1 MGGQQEI
8 NMKLYYSFDWL
19 GRGQRACTTANAGW
33 KTEQGFILQ
42 EFYVGVKYSQG
53 TEITQDGQSWPGWAG
68 LAEQKK
74 KKMKFPCGFLQGS
87 EYLIGKSAEES
98 KRIDSQRIDSHV
110 TCKSSAEPQLYKEGV
125 MLGMICN

>member
-19 GRGQRACTTANAGW
+19 GWGQRACTTANAGW

-42 EFYVGVKYSQG
+42 EFYVGVKYSRG
-53 TEITQDGQSWPGWAG
+53 TEITQDGQSWPGLAG

-74 KKMKFPCGFLQGS
+74 NNDEVSMRISAGKRVPNRQNLQMD
-87 EYLIGKSAEES
+87 S
-98 KRIDSQRIDSHV
+98 KCIDSHV
-110 TCKSSAEPQLYKEGV
+110 NCKSSAEPQLYKEGV
-125 MLGMICN
+125 TLGMICN